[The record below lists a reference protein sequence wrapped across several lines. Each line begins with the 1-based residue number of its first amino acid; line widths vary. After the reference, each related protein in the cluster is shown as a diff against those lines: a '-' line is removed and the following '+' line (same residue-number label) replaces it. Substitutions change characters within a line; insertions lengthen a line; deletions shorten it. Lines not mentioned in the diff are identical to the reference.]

1 MSKIAMMRCLK
12 HTAIALVTACL
23 FTACD
28 NNPKESKITDTPA
41 TGELNIAADETYKPV
56 IEEEVKVFLS
66 TYPGA
71 KITVAYKP
79 EAEVIKDYLEGK
91 TKLILVARP
100 LTAAE
105 ESYCEE
111 KKIVPSSL
119 AIAKDAVAVIVHPSA
134 PDTSLSMA
142 QLKSI
147 IDGTYKKKYSVVFD
161 RQGSS
166 TLRFIKD
173 SLMTSKQPGKNLFAA
188 NGNAEVV
195 QYVAGNPDALGFV
208 GLSYVSD
215 TIDSTAESFS
225 TNVKLVRL
233 MNDSTGEFYQPYQAY
248 IALKLYPLSR
258 KLLYIKN
265 ETYPGLATGF
275 SNFLASE
282 KGQLIFAH
290 ARLFPLRMNITIRDA
305 AVNR

>member
-1 MSKIAMMRCLK
+1 MRWWK
-12 HTAIALVTACL
+12 HMVTGMLMASL
-23 FTACD
+23 LTACD
-28 NNPKESKITDTPA
+28 DNSTEKKVTDTL
-41 TGELNIAADETYKPV
+41 TSGTLTVSADETYKPV
-56 IEEEVKVFLS
+56 IEEEVKVFMS
-66 TYPGA
+66 TYPDT
-71 KITVAYKP
+71 KIEVQYKP
-79 EAEVIKDYLEGK
+79 ESEAIRDYLDGK
-91 TKLILVARP
+91 TRLILVARP
-100 LTAAE
+100 LTTRE
-105 ESYCEE
+105 EQYCEQ

-119 AIAKDAVAVIVHPSA
+119 AIAKDAVAVILNKDA
-134 PDTSLSMA
+134 QDTVFSLS
-142 QLKSI
+142 QLKGI
-147 IDGTYKKKYSVVFD
+147 IGGVFNKKYTVVFD

-173 SLMTSKQPGKNLFAA
+173 SLMAGLKTGTNLFAA
-188 NGNAEVV
+188 NGNDAVV
-195 QYVAGNPDALGFV
+195 DYVTKNPDAMGFV

-225 TNVKLVRL
+225 TRIRIAGLL
-233 MNDSTGEFYQPYQAY
+233 NDSTQEYYQPYQAY

-258 KLLYIKN
+258 KLMYIKN

-305 AVNR
+305 AINR